1 MKDRK
6 PIIYFFMSICFVICV
21 IVILSNT
28 NFANNIQVSKA
39 IEVIIILYLIRI
51 SYGCILFIEKQYKI
65 KKYSYDIILNLGL
78 LIFIVLNI
86 LRRIDLLVYDWDVL
100 SIVDIYNNTL
110 NSFSY
115 FSMLTLPCII
125 VLSIYSIITNIVLI
139 KKEGF
144 KLSNLLGVILGFY
157 AFLGLFGS
165 QIIYMLTIKLVG
177 DGNIMILKKFI
188 DISINIILTYF
199 YSLII
204 STLYCNIKAATHI
217 PNYDKDFVIILGSK
231 INADGTLTPLL
242 KGRVDKAIN
251 FGKNQYEIANKKIM
265 YVPSGGKGV
274 DEVMSEANAMK
285 KYLIQNGIDKDSIIT
300 EDKAVNTMQNMEFS
314 KNVID
319 KIKKNANIIFST
331 NNYHVF
337 RSGVIA
343 SNLGINCEG
352 IGSRTKWYFHTNA
365 LIREFVANLY
375 NERKKHFLIILF
387 LIIVVYIFIA
397 IGYKYNLM

>member
-51 SYGCILFIEKQYKI
+51 SYGCILFIKKQYEI

-78 LIFIVLNI
+78 LIFFVLNI

-165 QIIYMLTIKLVG
+165 QIIYMFTIKLVG
-177 DGNIMILKKFI
+177 VGNMLILKKFI
-188 DISINIILTYF
+188 DISINVILTYF

-251 FGKNQYEIANKKIM
+251 FGKNQYEIANKRII
-265 YVPSGGKGV
+265 YVPSGGRGV

-285 KYLIQNGIDKDSIIT
+285 NYLIQNGIDKDSIII
-300 EDKAVNTMQNMEFS
+300 EDKAVNTIQNMEFS
-314 KNVID
+314 KNKID
-319 KIKKNANIIFST
+319 KKKKNANIIFST

-343 SNLGINCEG
+343 CNLGTNCEG
-352 IGSRTKWYFHTNA
+352 IGSRSKWYFHTNA

-375 NERKKHFLIILF
+375 NERKKHFLIILL
-387 LIIVVYIFIA
+387 LIIVVYILIA
-397 IGYKYNLM
+397 IGYKYNLI

>member
-144 KLSNLLGVILGFY
+144 KFSNLLGVILGFY

-177 DGNIMILKKFI
+177 DGNMMILKKFI

-265 YVPSGGKGV
+265 YVPSDGKGV

-352 IGSRTKWYFHTNA
+352 IGSMTKWYFHTNA

-387 LIIVVYIFIA
+387 LIIVVYILIA

>member
-65 KKYSYDIILNLGL
+65 KKYSYDIILNLVL

-144 KLSNLLGVILGFY
+144 KFSNLLGVILGFY

-177 DGNIMILKKFI
+177 DGNMMILKKFI

-352 IGSRTKWYFHTNA
+352 IGSMTKWYFHTNA

-387 LIIVVYIFIA
+387 LIIVVYILIA